1 MEAAAVRKKLHYFID
16 EIPDNRLLSVETL
29 LSFFAGEQPSVPI
42 TEISLTDEE
51 IKWLQEGSEHH
62 KEFD

>member
-1 MEAAAVRKKLHYFID
+1 METAAVRKKLYSFID
-16 EIPDNRLLSVETL
+16 EIPDDRLLSVETL
-29 LSFFAGEQPSVPI
+29 LSYFAGESANVPV

-62 KEFD
+62 KQFD